1 MDTLIDLVKRF
12 QRSSD
17 PVEKLALADELVV
30 RLSPDLH
37 LYITLRS
44 QTQNGSLEVD
54 DILQE
59 ALLGITLGLKKFAGD
74 NDSQFFGFCYD
85 ICRKRIVDALRRHGR
100 IHAHEFSGDELWA
113 KILAVENK
121 LKLTPE
127 QRDKLRDAMNLLEEV
142 RPPCVTYLVAHY
154 LDGLTFK
161 EMQEEEEFGFPSE
174 AAAYMA
180 TRRCLELA
188 RELVAE

>member
-17 PVEKLALADELVV
+17 PDEKLALADQIVV

-44 QTQNGSLEVD
+44 QTPNGSLEVD

-59 ALLGITLGLKKFAGD
+59 ALVGIVLGLNKFAGD

-100 IHAHEFSGDELWA
+100 IHAHEFSGDEPWEA
-113 KILAVENK
+113 ILAVANNK
-121 LKLTPE
+121 SLTPE
-127 QRDKLRDAMNLLEEV
+127 ERASLRDAMKLLEAV
-142 RPPCVTYLVAHY
+142 RPPCVKYLVAHY

-161 EMQEEEEFGFPSE
+161 EMQEEFGFPSE

-188 RELVAE
+188 RELVAG